1 MRRLFSLLLSLP
13 LMMAVARAQVLYDIT
28 DLGTLGG
35 AESYALGIN
44 DSGQV
49 VGNSFV
55 SRYDQLYAFTWSAS
69 TGMVNLGSL
78 GYPPSIAHA
87 INNRGQV
94 VGMAQTLGQPL
105 DAFLWTQ
112 GKGLRDISP
121 NTMGAEAF
129 AINGTG
135 QIVGSLAIDLDTI
148 HAVIW
153 RRDGTVTDLG
163 TLGGSFSVA
172 TGINQWGQ
180 VVGFSTISP
189 GSYSGH
195 GFAWTRKNGLIDLG
209 VLSGMDYSYINAVNS
224 GGQMV
229 GFASSTTGGITHAI
243 MSTRYTIYD
252 IGTALNGNSI
262 AYAINDSSQIVGT
275 IYDINNN
282 ASAFLYS
289 AAGGAVYLTQHIPAD
304 SGWVLN
310 EARAINSLGQ
320 IAGWGTVN
328 GQVHAYLLT
337 PRI

>member
-1 MRRLFSLLLSLP
+1 MRRVFSILLSLP
-13 LMMAVARAQVLYDIT
+13 LLMVLARAQVLYDIT

-35 AESYALGIN
+35 AESYALGVN

-55 SRYDQLYAFTWSAS
+55 SGYDQLYAFMWSAP

-78 GYPPSIAHA
+78 GYPPSVAHA
-87 INNRGQV
+87 INNHGQV

-112 GKGLRDISP
+112 AKGLRDISP
-121 NTMGAEAF
+121 DTLGAEAF

-135 QIVGSLAIDLDTI
+135 QIAGSLALDLDTI
-148 HAVIW
+148 HAVVW
-153 RRDGTVTDLG
+153 RRNGTVTDLG
-163 TLGGSFSVA
+163 TLGGNFSVA
-172 TGINQWGQ
+172 TGINQWGE
-180 VVGFSTISP
+180 VVGFSTMLQ
-189 GSYSGH
+189 GSSSGH

-209 VLSGMDYSYINAVNS
+209 ALSGMDYSYMNAVNS

-229 GFASSTTGGITHAI
+229 GFSSSTTTGITHAV
-243 MSTRYTIYD
+243 MATRYTMYD
-252 IGTALNGNSI
+252 IGMQLNGNSI

-275 IYDINNN
+275 SYDSNND
-282 ASAFLYS
+282 ASAFVYS
-289 AAGGAVYLTQHIPAD
+289 LTGGAMYLTQHIPAN

-310 EARAINSLGQ
+310 EARAINASGQ
-320 IAGWGTVN
+320 IAGWGTIN

-337 PRI
+337 PLS